1 MKKLFATFAALAMVG
16 LMAVSCKEDNNKPNT
31 GISIKFAP
39 TELSLMEGAISDP
52 IAVTVVPEKRAG
64 ELKWFVSDQT
74 IADIDVNTL
83 KVKALKEGTCTITAK
98 LFDANNKAEATADL
112 KVTVAPNVNNQITN
126 VIIKPEK
133 VVLAPQETKDIT
145 ISILPESAKHGDIV
159 VASTDDKIAKV
170 TNKKDNVF
178 TITAN
183 AIGNVTITATVGDK
197 AGKCEVEVKEG
208 GADLKGQI
216 SKDFYFWNLM
226 EPFDIDD
233 IKKAEE
239 MIGREYK
246 GDEEKEGIIV
256 HSFDFLKRPTGK
268 DEPFIPFTFHKD
280 FSKTFGTPKFKGHM
294 VQGIMMDYAHNY
306 GPRKELGDKDMDL
319 TLPLDVVQADPNNP
333 KKEAD
338 FNDSE
343 KAYALFFAEYFSADM
358 EQSKSGRVQIDAKGT
373 TVLMVQ
379 LMPYSQNHWLLVVP
393 FSDQGEKLL
402 GLSLIPQD
410 ALQEKSLRKGSEGVP
425 TYRLKEPYEYVLFSN
440 ILK

>member
-16 LMAVSCKEDNNKPNT
+16 LMAVSCKEDNNKPDT

-126 VIIKPEK
+126 VVIKPEK

-145 ISILPESAKHGDIV
+145 ISILPENAKHGDIV

-183 AIGNVTITATVGDK
+183 AIGKVTVTATVGDK

-208 GADLKGQI
+208 GANLKGKVV
-216 SKDFYFWNLM
+216 KDFYFWDLAQD
-226 EPFDIDD
+226 FDLDD
-233 IKKAEE
+233 ITKAEE
-239 MIGREYK
+239 KIGREQDGNPEKK
-246 GDEEKEGIIV
+246 GEYL
-256 HSFDFLKRPTGK
+256 SY
-268 DEPFIPFTFHKD
+268 TFHFINKPNHQD
-280 FSKTFGTPKFKGHM
+280 AFILLTFQVDCSTDKGTQNWRGHHAEM
-294 VQGIMMDYAHNY
+294 AMMNF
-306 GPRKELGDKDMDL
+306 DKDYGDGVDL
-319 TLPLDVVQADPNNP
+319 TKPLEFGKGN
-333 KKEAD
+333 KLT
-338 FNDSE
+338 DSE
-343 KAYALFFAEYFSADM
+343 KAYLVFAGDYFGADIKGETIARVTMKGEDGSSEQKVMFRTEPAFNKHWIILMDTFESSGKNILQMMYLPDMAFEAASAAVR
-358 EQSKSGRVQIDAKGT
+358 SNGGI
-373 TVLMVQ
+373 
-379 LMPYSQNHWLLVVP
+379 
-393 FSDQGEKLL
+393 
-402 GLSLIPQD
+402 
-410 ALQEKSLRKGSEGVP
+410 P
-425 TYRLKEPYEYVLFSN
+425 TYRLKASYEYVLFSN
-440 ILK
+440 RLK

>member
-1 MKKLFATFAALAMVG
+1 MKNLFATFAALAMVG
-16 LMAVSCKEDNNKPNT
+16 LMAVSCKEDNNKPDT

-52 IAVTVVPEKRAG
+52 IAVTVVPENRAS

-145 ISILPESAKHGDIV
+145 ISILPEGAKHGDIV

-183 AIGNVTITATVGDK
+183 AVGNVTITATVGDK

-208 GADLKGQI
+208 GADQKGKI
-216 SKDFYFWNLM
+216 VKDFYFWDLASD
-226 EPFDIDD
+226 FDIAD

-239 MIGREYK
+239 KIGRELDGKPAEKDGILSYYFHFLNPASK
-246 GDEEKEGIIV
+246 DAFILGTFQIDCTVEQGTQDWQGHRTEIAMMNYDKDYGDGIDLTQPLEFGTDNKITPSENAYLNFLANYFEVEISNNTIYGVYMRDKEGNKMRRIAFQTEPSIAK
-256 HSFDFLKRPTGK
+256 HYILPMEEFESGGKRILSMLYIPAISLKPAESVRSHG
-268 DEPFIPFTFHKD
+268 
-280 FSKTFGTPKFKGHM
+280 GLRMLQFK
-294 VQGIMMDYAHNY
+294 A
-306 GPRKELGDKDMDL
+306 
-319 TLPLDVVQADPNNP
+319 
-333 KKEAD
+333 
-338 FNDSE
+338 
-343 KAYALFFAEYFSADM
+343 
-358 EQSKSGRVQIDAKGT
+358 
-373 TVLMVQ
+373 
-379 LMPYSQNHWLLVVP
+379 
-393 FSDQGEKLL
+393 
-402 GLSLIPQD
+402 
-410 ALQEKSLRKGSEGVP
+410 
-425 TYRLKEPYEYVLFSN
+425 PYEYVLFSN

>member
-16 LMAVSCKEDNNKPNT
+16 LMAVSCKEDNNKPDT

-52 IAVTVVPEKRAG
+52 IAVTVVPENRAS

-112 KVTVAPNVNNQITN
+112 KVTVAPNVNNEVAN
-126 VIIKPEK
+126 VTIKPEK

-145 ISILPESAKHGDIV
+145 INILPEGAKHGDIV

-183 AIGNVTITATVGDK
+183 AIGKVTVTATVGDK

-208 GADLKGQI
+208 GADLKGKI
-216 SKDFYFWNLM
+216 VKDFYFWDLASD
-226 EPFDIDD
+226 FDLAD

-239 MIGREYK
+239 KIGREQDGNPEQQGDYLSYYFHFLNPSSSDAFILGDFHIDCSVDK
-246 GDEEKEGIIV
+246 GTQNWRGHQVQIAMMNYDKNYGDGI
-256 HSFDFLKRPTGK
+256 DLTQPL
-268 DEPFIPFTFHKD
+268 E
-280 FSKTFGTPKFKGHM
+280 FGTGSK
-294 VQGIMMDYAHNY
+294 
-306 GPRKELGDKDMDL
+306 L
-319 TLPLDVVQADPNNP
+319 T
-333 KKEAD
+333 
-338 FNDSE
+338 DSE
-343 KAYALFFAEYFSADM
+343 KAYLIFSGDYFGADITNETIARVTMRGEDGSAEEKVMFKTEPSFNKHWIILTGVFEASGKNILQMLYLPDMAFETSSA
-358 EQSKSGRVQIDAKGT
+358 SVRSNGGI
-373 TVLMVQ
+373 
-379 LMPYSQNHWLLVVP
+379 
-393 FSDQGEKLL
+393 
-402 GLSLIPQD
+402 
-410 ALQEKSLRKGSEGVP
+410 P
-425 TYRLKEPYEYVLFSN
+425 TYRLKASYEYVLFSN
-440 ILK
+440 RLK